1 MSITTGLIALTD
13 LRPAAG
19 AVLAPELDTDP
30 AVLVD
35 VVDSLTPPALMLL
48 WGEPWLEPT
57 VATVRTMGQCEWT
70 ARLEVLCVGGRVE
83 PGAGMRMVEQLVAY
97 TVGRMAADSYTWPL
111 NNVAAPRIYPIGR
124 VDYLGA
130 RVTYQVP
137 TTI

>member
-1 MSITTGLIALTD
+1 MSATTGVIALVD
-13 LRPAAG
+13 LRDAAG
-19 AVLAPELDTDP
+19 LVLAPELDTDP

-35 VVDSLTPPALMLL
+35 AVDSLTPPALMLL
-48 WGEPWLEPT
+48 WGDPWLEPT

-70 ARLEVLCVGGRVE
+70 ARLEVLCVGSRVE
-83 PGAGMRMVEQLVAY
+83 PGAGIRMVEQLIAY
-97 TVGRMAADSYTWPL
+97 TVDRMKSDAYNWPL

-124 VDYLGA
+124 VDYFGA